1 MVTSEEI
8 IERSFYISLLYETM
22 NKGLTINPDDY
33 LIDKEGKK
41 VPTVETSE
49 QFQRD
54 KEAIGKDFIYVFGIG
69 NNQVR
74 GAKIAPRIT
83 VELNAYYPGDIG
95 MNKYDTEPI
104 SDGDKDGFQTVE
116 YDFVTKHTSIDIH
129 LVANTQREMRILHDI
144 MYRALPA
151 KGYLKP
157 YYNDF
162 NEWKRGGIS
171 NTGNLFIEVGNY
183 YDRPNLDKGLLEKV
197 YTYVCED
204 GLLLEKVKDDILSPI
219 TDISLLIQPEY
230 THGIEVNLP

>member
-95 MNKYDTEPI
+95 MSKYDTEPI

-162 NEWKRGGIS
+162 NEWKIGGIS